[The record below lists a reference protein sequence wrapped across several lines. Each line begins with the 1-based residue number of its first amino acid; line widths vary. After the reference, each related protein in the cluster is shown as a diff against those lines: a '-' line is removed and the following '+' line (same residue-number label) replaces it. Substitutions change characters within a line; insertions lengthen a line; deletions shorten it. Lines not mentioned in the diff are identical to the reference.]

1 MIENYYLR
9 PNFIYSKKKNIYC
22 KYCEILLLDKNK
34 NFVTKDL
41 FNYSEVCKCKQNYNL
56 FNKYKKIKERLNNI
70 SSNKILFQRFKRKN
84 PLIMGILNITKD
96 SFFDGGKYLKFK
108 DAMKKAEELITEGAD
123 IIDVGGEST
132 KPGVSPVDPNEEIR
146 RVMPVIK
153 ELVKNNIKVSCDT
166 RNSSTMKKVL
176 DNGISIINDVS
187 GLNYDKKTPFIL
199 KEFDCLYILTHSKG
213 TPLTMQNNPVYNNVV
228 CDIYSFFKE
237 RLLILKKMKVSK
249 NRIILDP
256 GIGFGKKDNHNFE
269 ILKNLGIFKDIGLPL
284 LIGISRKSFIKRFVK
299 EENLLNPSIVLA
311 LNAFIKGANILRVH
325 DVKKTI
331 DAINIFNE
339 AS

>member
-1 MIENYYLR
+1 M
-9 PNFIYSKKKNIYC
+9 
-22 KYCEILLLDKNK
+22 DKNK
-34 NFVTKDL
+34 NFITKDL
-41 FNYSEVCKCKQNYNL
+41 FQYSKVCNCKQSYNL

-146 RVMPVIK
+146 RVMPIIK